1 MSINEKENINM
12 DMQSTGDDN
21 ELLNSDDD
29 SILDD
34 SEIMT
39 PKLKAFLEEL
49 KPYNDAYDTMALIKG
64 KEHGFVI
71 PERFFSDKELNGL
84 IRFNPFANRY
94 WTFINDIKR
103 YTEMVA
109 FVNFWC
115 DKNNLVNSDYPI
127 IKPYFMK
134 KEIIGTYIG
143 TYGIDVCRK
152 ICSKDFDMKIGII
165 SIEGYSTNLLD
176 LEYLSYLLNLSGI
189 KCSIDYDNNIFHYN
203 IESNKENNNQS
214 KK

>member
-1 MSINEKENINM
+1 MNTSEKDNIHM

-29 SILDD
+29 SILDE
-34 SEIMT
+34 SKIMT
-39 PKLKAFLEEL
+39 PKLKAFLDEL
-49 KPYNDAYDTMALIKG
+49 KPYNDAYDTMALIKW

-84 IRFNPFANRY
+84 IRFNPFADKY

-127 IKPYFMK
+127 IKPYFMG
-134 KEIIGTYIG
+134 KEIFGK
-143 TYGIDVCRK
+143 YGIDVCRK
-152 ICSKDFDMKIGII
+152 IFSKDSDMKIGII

-203 IESNKENNNQS
+203 IKHSKENNNQS

>member
-1 MSINEKENINM
+1 MNTSEKENIHM

-29 SILDD
+29 SIID
-34 SEIMT
+34 EIMI
-39 PKLKAFLEEL
+39 PKLEAILDEL
-49 KPYNDAYDTMALIKG
+49 KPYNDAYGTMSLIKE
-64 KEHGFVI
+64 KEHGFII
-71 PERFFSDKELNGL
+71 PERFFSNKELNGL
-84 IRFNPFANRY
+84 IQFNPIADKC
-94 WTFINDIKR
+94 WTFFNDIRK

-115 DKNNLVNSDYPI
+115 DKNNLVNRDYHI
-127 IKPYFMK
+127 IKPYFME
-134 KEIIGTYIG
+134 KENIGTYV
-143 TYGIDVCRK
+143 IDVYRK
-152 ICSKDFDMKIGII
+152 IFSKDYDMKIGII
-165 SIEGYSTNLLD
+165 SIEGYYTKLLD

-203 IESNKENNNQS
+203 IEPNKENNKQS